1 MALGT
6 GGNRPG
12 FTGINDNTRMRK
24 EVSGTQALRAA
35 VDSRK
40 KIARMIYKTNK
51 EDKVLHVCTNVN
63 NTHNAL

>member
-1 MALGT
+1 
-6 GGNRPG
+6 
-12 FTGINDNTRMRK
+12 MRK